1 MAGLSGGSV
10 FRTRLAGPGEEGRE
24 DRKGLALGP
33 LGDPGG
39 AARGGRSQLHSA
51 GWNLRP
57 VWSVGVSTRT
67 PGTPGR
73 GQPKSSKP
81 RVWQGPPVACG
92 AQPPGMCCSLGMAG
106 VPSSTASVVI
116 HLEAKRSGAQGRGA
130 RAAGS
135 SLARPPQI
143 SSN

>member
-24 DRKGLALGP
+24 DREGLALGA

-39 AARGGRSQLHSA
+39 AARGGRSQLRSA
-51 GWNLRP
+51 GRNLRP

-67 PGTPGR
+67 PGTPGTPGH

-81 RVWQGPPVACG
+81 RVWQGPPAAGG
-92 AQPPGMCCSLGMAG
+92 ARPPSMCRSLGMAG
-106 VPSSTASVVI
+106 VPGSTASVVV
-116 HLEAKRSGAQGRGA
+116 HLEAKAQGHRGGG
-130 RAAGS
+130 RGPPAAH
-135 SLARPPQI
+135 
-143 SSN
+143 